1 MSDRVLLTGGAGY
14 IGSVLTGL
22 LLSKGYKVTV
32 IDTFKFSENS
42 LNHLISNENLFVLK
56 MDVRSISKEILDK
69 HDFIIPLAAIVGA
82 PACKMYQ
89 DEALSINKNAILTI
103 LDNIGDNQ
111 KIIFPT
117 TNSGYGTT
125 SGDLYCDENTPLN
138 PISLYGKL
146 KKEIETKIMKR
157 ENAICFRLAT
167 VFGVSSR
174 HRRDLLVN
182 DFVFKAIKDRSISL
196 FEADFKRNYIHIKD
210 VARAY
215 LFAIKNFDILK
226 GEVYNLGMSD
236 ANLSKLELCNKIKNY
251 VNDLEIFISKNGSDP
266 DKRNYI
272 VSNKKIEN
280 KGYNT
285 AYSLDDG
292 IKELIKYYSISSKK
306 NTNI

>member
-1 MSDRVLLTGGAGY
+1 MSNKVLLTGGAGY
-14 IGSVLTGL
+14 IGSVLTEL
-22 LLSKGYKVTV
+22 LLSKGYEVTV
-32 IDTFKFSENS
+32 IDTFRFSENS

-56 MDVRSISKEILDK
+56 MDVRAISKEILNK
-69 HDFIIPLAAIVGA
+69 QDFIIPLAAIVGA
-82 PACKMYQ
+82 PACKMYEE
-89 DEALSINKNAILTI
+89 EALTINKNAVLTI
-103 LDNIGDNQ
+103 LNNISDKQ

-146 KKEIETKIMKR
+146 KKEIETIIMKR

-167 VFGVSSR
+167 VFGVSPR

-215 LFAIKNFDILK
+215 LFAIKNFDALK

-280 KGYNT
+280 KGYST
-285 AYSLDDG
+285 EYSLDDG

>member
-1 MSDRVLLTGGAGY
+1 MSNKVLLTGGAGY
-14 IGSVLTGL
+14 IGSVLTEL
-22 LLSKGYKVTV
+22 LLSKGYVVTV
-32 IDTFKFSENS
+32 IDTFRFSENS

-56 MDVRSISKEILDK
+56 MDVRAISKEILNK
-69 HDFIIPLAAIVGA
+69 QDFIIPLAAIVGA
-82 PACKMYQ
+82 PACKMYEE
-89 DEALSINKNAILTI
+89 DAITINKNAVLTI
-103 LDNIGDNQ
+103 LNNISDKQ

-146 KKEIETKIMKR
+146 KKEIETIIMKR

-167 VFGVSSR
+167 VFGVSPR

-215 LFAIKNFDILK
+215 LFAIKNFDALK

-280 KGYNT
+280 KGYST
-285 AYSLDDG
+285 EYSLDDG

>member
-1 MSDRVLLTGGAGY
+1 MSNKVLLTGGAGY
-14 IGSVLTGL
+14 IGSVLTEL
-22 LLSKGYKVTV
+22 LLSKGYEVTV
-32 IDTFKFSENS
+32 IDTFRFSENS

-56 MDVRSISKEILDK
+56 MDVRAISKEILNK
-69 HDFIIPLAAIVGA
+69 QDFIIPLAAIVGA
-82 PACKMYQ
+82 PACKMYEE
-89 DEALSINKNAILTI
+89 EALTINKNAVLTI
-103 LDNIGDNQ
+103 LNNISDKQ

-146 KKEIETKIMKR
+146 KKEIETTIMKR

-167 VFGVSSR
+167 VFGVSPR

-215 LFAIKNFDILK
+215 LFAIKNFDALK

-280 KGYNT
+280 KGYST
-285 AYSLDDG
+285 EYSLDDG

>member
-1 MSDRVLLTGGAGY
+1 
-14 IGSVLTGL
+14 
-22 LLSKGYKVTV
+22 
-32 IDTFKFSENS
+32 
-42 LNHLISNENLFVLK
+42 
-56 MDVRSISKEILDK
+56 
-69 HDFIIPLAAIVGA
+69 
-82 PACKMYQ
+82 
-89 DEALSINKNAILTI
+89 
-103 LDNIGDNQ
+103 
-111 KIIFPT
+111 
-117 TNSGYGTT
+117 
-125 SGDLYCDENTPLN
+125 
-138 PISLYGKL
+138 
-146 KKEIETKIMKR
+146 MKR

-167 VFGVSSR
+167 VFGVSPR

-215 LFAIKNFDILK
+215 LFAIKNFDALK

-280 KGYNT
+280 KGYST
-285 AYSLDDG
+285 EYSLDDG